1 MYMYVLSQIAF
12 ILAYLGYGA
21 SYVLKDRPKL
31 LACNFISSILF
42 VIAYI
47 CLDAKSAMYIN
58 IVSIVRQG
66 LLLIQ
71 EKNQNQKMYVYVF
84 FFNIISTIIVGV
96 LTYENIYSAL
106 PALATL
112 IFVYSSWQKS
122 ISMYRLWGIVIEINW
137 LIYGLYLRSIVSI
150 VMETIILISVI
161 VNFIKI
167 NKEECETKVG

>member
-1 MYMYVLSQIAF
+1 MYVMSQIAF
-12 ILAYLGYGA
+12 VFAYLGYGF

-31 LACNFISSILF
+31 LTCNFVSCILF

-47 CLDAKSAMYIN
+47 CLDAKSAIYIN
-58 IVSIVRQG
+58 IVSIIRQG

-71 EKNQNQKMYVYVF
+71 EKNQSQKMYVYVF
-84 FFNIISTIIVGV
+84 FFNIISTIIVGI

-122 ISMYRLWGIVIEINW
+122 ISMYRLCGIIIEINW
-137 LIYGLYLRSIVSI
+137 LIYGIYLKSIVSI
-150 VMETIILISVI
+150 VMESIILIAVI
-161 VNFIKI
+161 INYIKI
-167 NKEECETKVG
+167 TKEECETKVS